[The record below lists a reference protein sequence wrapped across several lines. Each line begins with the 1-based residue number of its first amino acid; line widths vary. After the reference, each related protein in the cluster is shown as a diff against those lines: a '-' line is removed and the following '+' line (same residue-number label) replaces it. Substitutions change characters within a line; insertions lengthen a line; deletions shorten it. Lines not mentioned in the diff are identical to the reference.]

1 MKIAFMHHTFI
12 EGSGIDSVTYELA
25 KRLNTEHQVT
35 VISFKNEYDNSGIP
49 TTEYKV
55 PFGKVCGGIFSPFF
69 AREVRQ
75 DLTQFDVVIT
85 QLYPSNIIPLLP
97 TKLKVKT
104 VFIEWGL
111 QPSYAFSGLLDR
123 AYIKLLEVAHG
134 YAIRHSDLVITANS
148 ETTQFIK
155 SKYNITPHKLNL
167 YGVDFNYLHKDI
179 DYSSLLER
187 YPQLKNKKIILYLG
201 RITPHKNQHLL
212 IEALAVTQKAIPN
225 TVLVLV
231 GRASSEQYR
240 EQLKKLIKHK
250 HLQDTVIMTGLV
262 PREDVPKWY
271 ALCDIF
277 AYASRWEGYMNPE
290 PLAMGKPIVAY
301 NAMPHRETVKHN
313 INGLL
318 VDELTPGAFAEAQI
332 KLLGNDELRQTMGEA
347 GYKWAREN
355 MDYNIIAERFEEF
368 IEEPLKGR

>member
-12 EGSGIDSVTYELA
+12 EGSGIDNVTYQLA
-25 KRLNTEHQVT
+25 KRLNTEHEVT
-35 VISFKNEYDNSGIP
+35 VISFNNEYDNSGIP
-49 TTEYKV
+49 TIEYRV
-55 PFGKVCGGIFSPFF
+55 PFGKVYGAIFSPFF

-75 DLTQFDVVIT
+75 DLKQFDVVIT
-85 QLYPSNIIPLLP
+85 QLYPCNIIPLLP

-104 VFIEWGL
+104 IFIEWGL

-123 AYIKLLEVAHG
+123 AYIKLLEVTHG

-155 SKYNITPHKLNL
+155 SKYSIIPHKLNL
-167 YGVDFNYLHKDI
+167 YGVDFNYLNKDI
-179 DYSSLLER
+179 DFSNLLER

-212 IEALAVTQKAIPN
+212 IESLEITQKAVPD
-225 TVLVLV
+225 TVLILV
-231 GRASSEQYR
+231 GRASSERYR

-250 HLQDTVIMTGLV
+250 HMQDTVIMTGLV

-277 AYASRWEGYMNPE
+277 AYASNWEGYMNPE
-290 PLAMGKPIVAY
+290 SLAMGKPIVAY
-301 NAMPHRETVKHN
+301 NAVPHRETVKHN

-318 VDELTPGAFAEAQI
+318 VDELTPEAFAEAQI
-332 KLLGNDELRQTMGEA
+332 MLLSDDKVRHTMGEA
-347 GYKWAREN
+347 GYKWAKEYL
-355 MDYNIIAERFEEF
+355 DYDKIVEHFSNF
-368 IEEPLKGR
+368 IGRHLKRV